1 MGVAQAW
8 TMEKEDK
15 DVNIFGI
22 LSVFVVLLRYITQ
35 GHLASMAPTVQGEER
50 FISPHLY
57 TKTLAS

>member
-22 LSVFVVLLRYITQ
+22 LSVFVVFLRYITQ

-50 FISPHLY
+50 FISPHFY
-57 TKTLAS
+57 TKALAS